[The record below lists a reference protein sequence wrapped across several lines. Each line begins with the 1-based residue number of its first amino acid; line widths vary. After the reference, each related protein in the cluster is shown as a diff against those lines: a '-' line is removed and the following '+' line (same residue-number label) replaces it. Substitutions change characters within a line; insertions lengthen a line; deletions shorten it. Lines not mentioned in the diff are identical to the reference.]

1 MSSQD
6 KTRRICVVQ
15 DFLTEKHKTQIQET
29 AENLNFKVWFYTSQE
44 KEEAKKRVQDCE
56 ILYAQSPDVL
66 KAASENLKWYAASSA
81 GVDVY
86 CKDPALF
93 ANPAC
98 LLTSANVYGVT
109 IAEHVIMTALMLLRR
124 MPDYDIYT
132 RKAQWPP
139 QPLPVRSIRDGVFTI
154 LGTGNIGTNIA
165 DRLHGM
171 GAAQVIGLSKSGR
184 GNLSFDAVYPIDK
197 LDEFLPKTEF
207 LIMALPATPD
217 TVEILNQ
224 RRIALLPESAYI
236 INIGRGNAIE
246 QDALINALNTNQI
259 AGAALDV
266 MTPEPLPSDSP
277 LWTAKNLVL
286 TPHVAGNMTL
296 GYTADANV
304 NLFCE
309 NLNRYAN
316 GEKLKCLIDRTR
328 GY

>member
-1 MSSQD
+1 
-6 KTRRICVVQ
+6 
-15 DFLTEKHKTQIQET
+15 
-29 AENLNFKVWFYTSQE
+29 
-44 KEEAKKRVQDCE
+44 
-56 ILYAQSPDVL
+56 
-66 KAASENLKWYAASSA
+66 
-81 GVDVY
+81 
-86 CKDPALF
+86 
-93 ANPAC
+93 
-98 LLTSANVYGVT
+98 
-109 IAEHVIMTALMLLRR
+109 
-124 MPDYDIYT
+124 
-132 RKAQWPP
+132 
-139 QPLPVRSIRDGVFTI
+139 
-154 LGTGNIGTNIA
+154 
-165 DRLHGM
+165 
-171 GAAQVIGLSKSGR
+171 
-184 GNLSFDAVYPIDK
+184 
-197 LDEFLPKTEF
+197 
-207 LIMALPATPD
+207 MALPATPD

-309 NLNRYAN
+309 NLSRYAN
-316 GEKLKCLIDRTR
+316 GEKLKCLIDRKR